1 MRKFFDKAKSS
12 LSDGNSQFP
21 SSHNKQQ
28 PMKKHDTPSTIGPPS
43 TLDILRYRYHHGTNL
58 GSIFVLEQWLHGSMF
73 EPGVRGA
80 SELDAVNAYV
90 IQSYLLVT
98 IYPSLTDKLPFFSS
112 VSKYGVDGTRAKWEA
127 HWSNALS
134 DADLD
139 FLCNTAHCTTIR
151 LPIGYFTLGP
161 SFTEGTVFAGA
172 PSQVYLSAWSHVL
185 ALTSRLAAHGIGTL
199 LDLHALPG
207 GANTDNH
214 SGTSKGKAEL
224 WAHKSHMELGKRCL
238 LFMAEAVA
246 QGKVEGCIG
255 IQVCNEAAYG
265 AKGMYDWYADV
276 IGTVSRID
284 NSIPLYVSDAWDL
297 KTAVDW
303 AQARNGIT
311 SGANPV
317 VVDTHKYYTFSDAD
331 KAQSPQQIIRR
342 VPGELEEMT
351 SKAGN
356 VVDRGAVSAVVGEW
370 SCVLDGQTWQKASSG
385 DREGLVRQ
393 FGQAQSQRW
402 RQGCGGS
409 FFWTAKME
417 WMDGGEWG
425 FWEMTKKGA
434 VVPPRELLL
443 GADDVKARI
452 ASAQQQREEKKNASV
467 GAHVGYWNQTSPG
480 GQFEHGRFEQ
490 GWDVGFSDALAFFG
504 VRANGGLGG
513 SSTGGDTIGH
523 LDLWVRKRIMESG
536 QGGRFL
542 WEFEQGFRHG
552 VDDFYKVVGL

>member
-1 MRKFFDKAKSS
+1 MTIYSSRADTIPYFSS
-12 LSDGNSQFP
+12 LA
-21 SSHNKQQ
+21 KC
-28 PMKKHDTPSTIGPPS
+28 
-43 TLDILRYRYHHGTNL
+43 
-58 GSIFVLEQWLHGSMF
+58 
-73 EPGVRGA
+73 GVEA
-80 SELDAVNAYV
+80 
-90 IQSYLLVT
+90 
-98 IYPSLTDKLPFFSS
+98 
-112 VSKYGVDGTRAKWEA
+112 TRAKWEA

-134 DADLD
+134 DSDLD

-161 SFTEGTVFAGA
+161 SFTEGTPFAGA

-185 ALTSRLAAHGIGTL
+185 SLTSRLAAHGIGTL

-207 GANTDNH
+207 GANTDCH

-224 WAHKSHMELGKRCL
+224 WAHRSQMDLGKRCL

-255 IQVCNEAAYG
+255 VQVCNEAAYG
-265 AKGMYDWYADV
+265 ARGMYDWYTDV
-276 IGTVSRID
+276 IRTLSRID
-284 NSIPLYVSDAWDL
+284 SSLPIYVSDAWDL
-297 KTAVDW
+297 STAVTW

-311 SGANPV
+311 SDTNPV
-317 VVDTHKYYTFSDAD
+317 VVDTHKYYTFTDAD

-342 VPGELEEMT
+342 VSGELEEMT

-356 VVDRGAVSAVVGEW
+356 VVDRGAVGAVVGEW
-370 SCVLDGQTWQKASSG
+370 SCVLDGQTWQKAAGG
-385 DREGLVRQ
+385 DRESLVRE
-393 FGQAQSQRW
+393 FGQAQSRRW

-443 GADDVKARI
+443 AADDVKGRI
-452 ASAQQQREEKKNASV
+452 ASAQQQREQKKNETV
-467 GAHVGYWNQTSPG
+467 GTHVGYWNQTSPG
-480 GQFEHGRFEQ
+480 GQFEHWRFEQ

-504 VRANGGLGG
+504 LRTSGGLGG

-552 VDDFYKVVGL
+552 VDDFYKAVGL

>member
-12 LSDGNSQFP
+12 MADGRSQFP
-21 SSHNKQQ
+21 SSHSQQQ
-28 PMKKHDTPSTIGPPS
+28 PMKEHDTPSTIGPPS

-58 GSIFVLEQWLHGSMF
+58 GSVFVLEQWLSGSMF
-73 EPGVRGA
+73 EAGA
-80 SELDAVNAYV
+80 KGGSELDAVNA
-90 IQSYLLVT
+90 
-98 IYPSLTDKLPFFSS
+98 SLAKC
-112 VSKYGVDGTRAKWEA
+112 GVEATRAKWEA

-134 DADLD
+134 DSDLD

-161 SFTEGTVFAGA
+161 SFTEGTPFAGA

-185 ALTSRLAAHGIGTL
+185 SLTSRLAAHGIGTL

-207 GANTDNH
+207 GANTDCH

-224 WAHKSHMELGKRCL
+224 WAHRSQMDLGKRCL

-255 IQVCNEAAYG
+255 VQVCNEAAYG
-265 AKGMYDWYADV
+265 ARGMYDWYTDV
-276 IGTVSRID
+276 IRTLSRID
-284 NSIPLYVSDAWDL
+284 SSLPIYVSDAWDL
-297 KTAVDW
+297 STAVTW

-311 SGANPV
+311 SDTNPV
-317 VVDTHKYYTFSDAD
+317 VVDTHKYYTFTDAD

-342 VPGELEEMT
+342 VSGELEEMT

-356 VVDRGAVSAVVGEW
+356 VVDRGAVGAVVGEW
-370 SCVLDGQTWQKASSG
+370 SCVLDGQTWQKAAGG
-385 DREGLVRQ
+385 DRESLVRE
-393 FGQAQSQRW
+393 FGQAQSRRW

-443 GADDVKARI
+443 AADDVKGRI
-452 ASAQQQREEKKNASV
+452 ASAQQQREQKKNETV
-467 GAHVGYWNQTSPG
+467 GTHVGYWNQTSPG
-480 GQFEHGRFEQ
+480 GQFEHWRFEQ

-504 VRANGGLGG
+504 LRTSGGLGG

-552 VDDFYKVVGL
+552 VDDFYKAVGL